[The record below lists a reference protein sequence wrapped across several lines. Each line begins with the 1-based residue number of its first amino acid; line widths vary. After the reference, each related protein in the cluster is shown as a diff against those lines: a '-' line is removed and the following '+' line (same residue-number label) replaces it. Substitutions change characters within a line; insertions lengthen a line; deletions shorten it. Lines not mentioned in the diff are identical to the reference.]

1 MNTGCPTKRSSPSLD
16 SWRTLSCPSITAPS
30 PSEPGRLRIH
40 LDAALEATRVYP
52 SVLEHEPDLVT
63 ISVLSRWRLRSR
75 GPEGWRDLPSVC
87 RNSET
92 RSSRPRPAAF
102 PVGFCLMRPWRG
114 LSLTEG
120 STPGGCCT
128 WQKKGDSRSE
138 ESQKLSRH
146 RPGSCS
152 ECRRSGCRGPET
164 GGGVG
169 GLRQPNH
176 CPSAEISGGFGH
188 LTLKYNKTR

>member
-16 SWRTLSCPSITAPS
+16 SRRTLSCPSITAPS

-40 LDAALEATRVYP
+40 LDAAPEATRVYP
-52 SVLEHEPDLVT
+52 SVLEHEPDLVA
-63 ISVLSRWRLRSR
+63 ISVLSRWRLGSR

-114 LSLTEG
+114 LSLSEG

-128 WQKKGDSRSE
+128 WQKK
-138 ESQKLSRH
+138 
-146 RPGSCS
+146 
-152 ECRRSGCRGPET
+152 RRLEVRGKPET
-164 GGGVG
+164 QPPPPRLLLRVSPERLPRARDRWGGG
-169 GLRQPNH
+169 GLAPAKPLSIR
-176 CPSAEISGGFGH
+176 
-188 LTLKYNKTR
+188 